1 LSYKTEPQN
10 EGLAGA
16 TEQQDTKGK
25 LLQFAIWM
33 NREGYHEST
42 IHHSTYS
49 LDLLHRH
56 GANLLEPDSIKEV
69 LSKLKNSNATKSIM
83 SKDYKLF
90 TKYLGIKWEKPRY
103 TPEQKLP
110 FIPTEREI
118 DDLIAYVKPRIG
130 LALKIAKE
138 TGARIGEIA
147 ALEWLDIDLER
158 KFLRINKPEK
168 GSLPRA
174 MQISNELVNALQ
186 AFKNRQKTLGKYIFQ
201 LGEGHTPSRSMQA
214 TLASAKKRLAFRL
227 NNPRLHEIHFHIIRH
242 WKGTMEYHKTKDIM
256 HVKKILGHKSIN
268 STMVYINLEQAI
280 FTDAPEEFHIKV
292 TDNLEEACK
301 LLEVGFEYV
310 TDMEGK
316 KVFRK
321 RK

>member
-1 LSYKTEPQN
+1 
-10 EGLAGA
+10 
-16 TEQQDTKGK
+16 
-25 LLQFAIWM
+25 M
-33 NREGYHEST
+33 NREGYYEST
-42 IHHSTYS
+42 IQHAVYS
-49 LDLLHRH
+49 LNLFHRR
-56 GANLLEPDSIKEV
+56 GANLLDPESVKEV

-83 SKDYKLF
+83 AKDFGLF
-90 TKYLGIKWEKPRY
+90 AKYLGLKWEKPRY
-103 TPEQKLP
+103 RPEQKVP

-130 LALKIAKE
+130 LALRIAKE
-138 TGARIGEIA
+138 SGARVGEIV
-147 ALEWLDIDLER
+147 ALEWLDIDFER

-174 MQISNELVNALQ
+174 LPISNELINALQ
-186 AFKNRQKTLGKYIFQ
+186 AFKNRQRTIGKYIFQ
-201 LGEGHTPSRSMQA
+201 CGEGHTPSRSMQG
-214 TLASAKKRLAFRL
+214 TLASAKRRLAFRL

-242 WKGTMEYHKTKDIM
+242 WKGTMEYHKTKDVM

-280 FTDAPEEFHIKV
+280 FTSTPEEFHIKV